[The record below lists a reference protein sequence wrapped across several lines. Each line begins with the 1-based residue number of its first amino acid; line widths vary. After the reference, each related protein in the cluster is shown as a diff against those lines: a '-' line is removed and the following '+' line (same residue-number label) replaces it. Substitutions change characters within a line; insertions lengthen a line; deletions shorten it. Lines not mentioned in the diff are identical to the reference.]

1 MKIEREIKG
10 DLALLT
16 LRGEFDSFVVSAFLE
31 EIESLVVNGIKN
43 IVLDMRGVKFIMSTA
58 IGAIVK
64 SRKRVKEAGGDLAIS
79 QPSPFVRDVLE
90 SLGLFK
96 VIKVFE
102 QNEQAIE
109 VFGESFTTELPTG
122 NAVMVRFSEP
132 ERQKTIG
139 RPIVARI
146 VDINADGIS
155 FQAPQAA
162 SFFPSTTPVKTKF
175 RLPLFKKAYY
185 FEVSARV
192 ASAAANEQGA
202 LVAVRFEEITEE
214 DRKSIRQFVADMQFL
229 RDEVKHAGEN

>member
-122 NAVMVRFSEP
+122 NAVMVRFTEP

-146 VDINADGIS
+146 VDINADGIA

-162 SFFPSTTPVKTKF
+162 SFFPSTTPVRTKF

>member
-31 EIESLVVNGIKN
+31 EIESLIVNGIKN
-43 IVLDMRGVKFIMSTA
+43 VALDMRGVKFIMSTA

-64 SRKRVKEAGGDLAIS
+64 SRKRVKEAGGDLVIS

-122 NAVMVRFSEP
+122 NTVMLRFAEA
-132 ERQKTIG
+132 ERQRAVG

-146 VDINADGIS
+146 VDINADGLS
-155 FQAPQAA
+155 LQAPQAA
-162 SFFPSTTPVKTKF
+162 SFFPSSTPVRTKF

-192 ASAAANEQGA
+192 ISASANEQGA
-202 LVAVRFEEITEE
+202 LVAVRFEDITDE
-214 DRKSIRQFVADMQFL
+214 DRRSIKQFVTDMQFL
-229 RDEVKHAGEN
+229 RDEVKHAGDS